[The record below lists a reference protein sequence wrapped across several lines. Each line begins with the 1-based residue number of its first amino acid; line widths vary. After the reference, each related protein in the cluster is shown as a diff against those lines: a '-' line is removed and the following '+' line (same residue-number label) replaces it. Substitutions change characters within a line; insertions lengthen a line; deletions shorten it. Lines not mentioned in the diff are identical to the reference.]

1 MRLTIIRT
9 DSFIAIDGI
18 GYTVDL
24 STIDPTI
31 HAVQWYDDRGEIEY
45 ADSRG
50 RIVANVEITSIDNF
64 QHVISLWQE
73 KHQQSLQNIVDNG
86 NNSL

>member
-9 DSFIAIDGI
+9 DGFIAIDGI
-18 GYTVDL
+18 GYRVDL
-24 STIDPTI
+24 TSIDHRI

-50 RIVANVEITSIDNF
+50 RIVENVEITSLDDF
-64 QHVISLWQE
+64 QHVISLW
-73 KHQQSLQNIVDNG
+73 HYSRQQDLQNSVPTV
-86 NNSL
+86 L